1 MNKRHTLKMI
11 KHPLKDLLLE
21 MLEGYIKEG
30 ERQDGKGFWEHYS
43 SVSEFAEDFSR
54 HCVYKDG
61 LER

>member
-1 MNKRHTLKMI
+1 MI